1 MRGKSNKQRRRQ
13 KLGKKKRLEKKK
25 EIWRRRMKNHKI
37 ERRQKPEKI
46 ETCNFNFMYLTDFHA
61 SESNHLHDS
70 SVL

>member
-1 MRGKSNKQRRRQ
+1 MREKSNKQRRRQ
-13 KLGKKKRLEKKK
+13 QLGKKKRLEKKG
-25 EIWRRRMKNHKI
+25 IWRRRMKNHKI